1 MMKFHLTAWRLGW
14 EFAGSCSGIVSSRWR
29 LLCWALCT
37 LAVTLSCGPKVDN
50 AHVVL
55 APPQEST
62 TLGPGDTF
70 ALQIV
75 GEKELPV
82 EFQVASDGTVDFPYI
97 HRVLV
102 KGLEPQDL
110 SRRVRHRLIEEKIL
124 VDPNVTVR
132 VLEYRSKRVTVLG
145 RVRKAGS
152 FPLSTGM
159 TLLQA
164 ISQAGGL
171 SAIANRQRINLTRQ
185 SHDGP
190 AATVVLSFDAITEG
204 RSPDVP
210 LQAGDQIYV
219 NERVF

>member
-1 MMKFHLTAWRLGW
+1 MTLLSAGLRRGW
-14 EFAGSCSGIVSSRWR
+14 ACAGSFSESAVGVTRTI
-29 LLCWALCT
+29 LLVALGVC
-37 LAVTLSCGPKVDN
+37 LSACGPKVNN

-62 TLGPGDTF
+62 TLGPGDVF
-70 ALQIV
+70 SLQIV

-82 EFQVASDGTVDFPYI
+82 EFQVASDGTVDFPYV
-97 HRVLV
+97 HRIEVQ
-102 KGLEPQDL
+102 GLEPQDL
-110 SRRVRHRLIEEKIL
+110 SRRVRQELITAKIL
-124 VDPNVTVR
+124 IDPNVTVR

-152 FPLSTGM
+152 FPLATGI

-171 SAIANRQRINLTRQ
+171 SAVANRQRINLTRQ
-185 SHDGP
+185 GKGGTSK
-190 AATVVLSFDAITEG
+190 TVVLSFDAITEG
-204 RSPDVP
+204 RSPDIP

>member
-1 MMKFHLTAWRLGW
+1 M
-14 EFAGSCSGIVSSRWR
+14 AGQ
-29 LLCWALCT
+29 LLCLG
-37 LAVTLSCGPKVDN
+37 LVLVGVGCGPRVDN

-62 TLGPGDTF
+62 TLGPGDVF
-70 ALQIV
+70 SLQIV
-75 GEKELPV
+75 GEKGLPI
-82 EFQVASDGTVDFPYI
+82 EFQVASDGTVDLPYI
-97 HRVLV
+97 QRVTV
-102 KGLEPQDL
+102 KGMEPQDL
-110 SRRVRHRLIEEKIL
+110 SRQVRQRLIEEKIL
-124 VDPNVTVR
+124 VNPNVAVR

-171 SAIANRQRINLTRQ
+171 SAVANRQRINLTRQ
-185 SHDGP
+185 SQAGP
-190 AATVVLSFDAITEG
+190 ATTVVLSFDAITDG
-204 RSPDVP
+204 RSPDIP